1 MRLILNGG
9 GSGEDV
15 KESYE
20 LFAKEVSGG
29 RVMYIPLAW
38 NHGPC
43 GECIHWFK
51 GEMAPFGITDVDLI
65 TDAKQITKEKLKK
78 VSGVFIGGGN
88 TYKLLKY
95 LKETPAFEN
104 LKEYIENGGLVMGS
118 SAGALIWGRSIDS
131 CKDDGLGIKS
141 ICDQNLVNL
150 QDTTGFDMLNGYS
163 LLVHYKKEEEQIS
176 ATEQRV
182 KRLLKEGYK
191 LVCLPEETSL
201 WINGNQAKIIGPK
214 PAEIYD
220 GHEKKTVHT
229 NEDVLCR

>member
-1 MRLILNGG
+1 
-9 GSGEDV
+9 
-15 KESYE
+15 
-20 LFAKEVSGG
+20 
-29 RVMYIPLAW
+29 
-38 NHGPC
+38 
-43 GECIHWFK
+43 
-51 GEMAPFGITDVDLI
+51 
-65 TDAKQITKEKLKK
+65 
-78 VSGVFIGGGN
+78 
-88 TYKLLKY
+88 
-95 LKETPAFEN
+95 
-104 LKEYIENGGLVMGS
+104 MGS

-163 LLVHYKKEEEQIS
+163 LLVHYKKKEEQIP

-191 LVCLPEETSL
+191 LICLPEETSL
-201 WINGNQAKIIGPK
+201 WINGKEAKIIGPK

-220 GHEKKTVHT
+220 GHEKQTVHT

>member
-1 MRLILNGG
+1 
-9 GSGEDV
+9 
-15 KESYE
+15 
-20 LFAKEVSGG
+20 
-29 RVMYIPLAW
+29 
-38 NHGPC
+38 
-43 GECIHWFK
+43 
-51 GEMAPFGITDVDLI
+51 
-65 TDAKQITKEKLKK
+65 
-78 VSGVFIGGGN
+78 
-88 TYKLLKY
+88 
-95 LKETPAFEN
+95 
-104 LKEYIENGGLVMGS
+104 MGS

-201 WINGNQAKIIGPK
+201 WINGKEAKIIGPK
-214 PAEIYD
+214 AAEIYD
-220 GHEKKTVHT
+220 GHEKKIVHT
-229 NEDVLCR
+229 NEEVLCR